1 MQELLLIG
9 RLFYLESA
17 SRESSSTSG
26 VVNVRR
32 AAAVINKI
40 DSGRCKL
47 VRRAF
52 VILNSKGGKINLSVQ
67 PLFTGF
73 K

>member
-17 SRESSSTSG
+17 CRESSSTSG

-32 AAAVINKI
+32 AASVINKI
-40 DSGRCKL
+40 DFWITRMENFMPSLLLL
-47 VRRAF
+47 VLAIRKKE
-52 VILNSKGGKINLSVQ
+52 I
-67 PLFTGF
+67 
-73 K
+73 

>member
-40 DSGRCKL
+40 DFWITRMENFMPSLLLL
-47 VRRAF
+47 VLAIRKKE
-52 VILNSKGGKINLSVQ
+52 I
-67 PLFTGF
+67 
-73 K
+73 

>member
-40 DSGRCKL
+40 DFWITRIENFMPSLLLL
-47 VRRAF
+47 VLAIRKKE
-52 VILNSKGGKINLSVQ
+52 I
-67 PLFTGF
+67 
-73 K
+73 

>member
-1 MQELLLIG
+1 MQEVLLIG

-40 DSGRCKL
+40 DFWITRMENFMPSLLLL
-47 VRRAF
+47 VLAIRKKE
-52 VILNSKGGKINLSVQ
+52 I
-67 PLFTGF
+67 
-73 K
+73 

>member
-9 RLFYLESA
+9 RLFYLESG

-40 DSGRCKL
+40 DFWITRMENFMPSLLLL
-47 VRRAF
+47 VLAIRKKE
-52 VILNSKGGKINLSVQ
+52 I
-67 PLFTGF
+67 
-73 K
+73 